1 VSHSLLICGAAEV
14 VTVRGRG
21 PRRGA
26 ALSNVG
32 VIRDGAIL
40 VRDELIVAVGPSSKI
55 EKLTESKNAEKVDVG
70 GRVVLPGFV
79 DAHTHLIHA
88 ASRAEEYELKIRGA
102 SYEEIARKGG
112 GILNSVKKLRAATAE
127 ELKNRARGFL
137 GQFAENGTTTIEAKS
152 GYGLDVPSELRI
164 LSLHK
169 ELDAEQ
175 PLEIVSTFLGAHV
188 VPEEFRGKSGGTGQ
202 YLQLLTEELIP
213 EVAENGLAEFCD
225 VFCER
230 GAFSVADSRQVLA
243 AGKARGLVAR
253 VHAEQLSHTG
263 ATRMGME
270 MNAASCDHL
279 EYLQA
284 ADIRALGKSR
294 TVATLLPGCDFH
306 LGLERYAPARELIDA
321 GAIVALATDF
331 NPGTSPTL
339 NMAMILSLACSLLR
353 MTPAEA
359 IAAATINAA
368 YSLGR
373 EKRIGSIEVGK
384 QADLAVFEVADY
396 REIPY
401 YFGVN
406 TCWMTMKRGEIVYL
420 RD

>member
-1 VSHSLLICGAAEV
+1 

-21 PRRGA
+21 LRRGA

-188 VPEEFRGKSGGTGQ
+188 VPEEFRGKSGGTRQ

-243 AGKARGLVAR
+243 AGRARGLVAR

-270 MNAASCDHL
+270 MHAASCDHL

-401 YFGVN
+401 YFVVN